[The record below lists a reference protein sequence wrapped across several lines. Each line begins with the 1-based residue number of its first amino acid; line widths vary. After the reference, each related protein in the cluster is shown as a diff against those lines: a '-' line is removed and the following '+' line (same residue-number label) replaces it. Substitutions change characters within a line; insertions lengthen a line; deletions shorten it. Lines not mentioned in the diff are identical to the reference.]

1 MATNDDN
8 TTKLN
13 EATPTEEEV
22 QPLDADLP
30 VDTDAEATNADVVKG
45 FDKKKIAGLGIVV
58 GLVIVAAIVVFS
70 LSKKPTD
77 TGTSTP
83 APVIAQAPP
92 GVPPK
97 PGKMPAATNPAAP
110 QKPAATVNPNQ
121 PVNNVLPHPGDAT
134 WVKGVKK
141 PLPVPN
147 GLEATPG
154 QPGSNTP
161 QVRVVAGTVGAAG
174 SAPANSKDAAMKKLW
189 DSGAAAK
196 HSGDYAT
203 ARKDWKRILELDPG
217 HAGIQDAINKLPKK

>member
-8 TTKLN
+8 TAN
-13 EATPTEEEV
+13 VNAATPTEEV

-30 VDTDAEATNADVVKG
+30 VDTDAEATNAGVANG

-70 LSKKPTD
+70 LSKKPT
-77 TGTSTP
+77 TTATSTP

-92 GVPPK
+92 NVPPK
-97 PGKMPAATNPAAP
+97 PGKMPAATNPAAQ
-110 QKPAATVNPNQ
+110 QKPPATVNPSQ
-121 PVNNVLPHPGDAT
+121 PVNSTLPHPGDAN

-161 QVRVVAGTVGAAG
+161 QVSVVPATVGG
-174 SAPANSKDAAMKKLW
+174 TSAPANSKDAAMKRLW

-196 HSGDYAT
+196 HRGDYAT
-203 ARKDWKRILELDPG
+203 ARKDWQRILELDPG
-217 HAGIQDAINKLPKK
+217 HPGIQAAINKLPK

>member
-1 MATNDDN
+1 MAKHVDN
-8 TTKLN
+8 KAN
-13 EATPTEEEV
+13 VNAATPTEEV
-22 QPLDADLP
+22 QPLDTDLP
-30 VDTDAEATNADVVKG
+30 VDADAEANTGVVNG
-45 FDKKKIAGLGIVV
+45 LDKKKIAGLGIVV

-70 LSKKPTD
+70 LSKKPTA
-77 TGTSTP
+77 TSTP
-83 APVIAQAPP
+83 APVVVQTPP

-97 PGKMPAATNPAAP
+97 PGKMPAATNPAAQ
-110 QKPAATVNPNQ
+110 QKPAATVNPSQ
-121 PVNNVLPHPGDAT
+121 PVVSTLPRPGDAN

-161 QVRVVAGTVGAAG
+161 QVSVVPQTVSGT

-196 HSGDYAT
+196 HRGDYAT
-203 ARKDWKRILELDPG
+203 ARKDWQRILELDPG
-217 HAGIQDAINKLPKK
+217 HAGIQAAINKLPK

>member
-8 TTKLN
+8 TTNLN
-13 EATPTEEEV
+13 EATEEEV

-30 VDTDAEATNADVVKG
+30 VDTDAEAANAGGIKG

-70 LSKKPTD
+70 LSKKPTN

-83 APVIAQAPP
+83 APVLAQAPA

-97 PGKMPAATNPAAP
+97 PGKMPAATNPAAQ
-110 QKPAATVNPNQ
+110 QKPPATVNPSQ
-121 PVNNVLPHPGDAT
+121 PVTGALPRPGDAT

-147 GLEATPG
+147 GLQATPG
-154 QPGSNTP
+154 LEGSNTP
-161 QVRVVAGTVGAAG
+161 QVQVVTGTVGASD

-196 HSGDYAT
+196 HNGDYAT
-203 ARKDWKRILELDPG
+203 ARKDWQRILELDPK
-217 HAGIQDAINKLPKK
+217 HAGIQDAINKLPK